1 MSTDK
6 KTLELLTRIKDGD
19 EIAFHELTEIYA
31 SLIESVALS
40 TAEYLGRAGIAS
52 PEDAVDDLRQ
62 EARLAL
68 YRASLSYEAD
78 GVGEKV
84 TFGLF
89 AKICMRNALTSEYRR
104 LSAKKRRSDRLR
116 RASLDEARAVSDIVS
131 DMATRLALEDILK
144 NGENELSRYEEK
156 VLRAYAAGKK
166 IPAIAEE
173 LGRSIRSVNN
183 ALYRIRVKLKR

>member
-1 MSTDK
+1 MNTDK
-6 KTLELLTRIKDGD
+6 KTLELLARIKSGD
-19 EIAFHELTEIYA
+19 ELAFHTLTEDYS

-40 TAEYLGRAGIAS
+40 TAEYLERSGIAS
-52 PEDAVDDLRQ
+52 PGDVVDDLKQ

-68 YRASLSYEAD
+68 YRASLSYKAD

-89 AKICMRNALTSEYRR
+89 AKICMRNALTSEFRR

-116 RASLDEARAVSDIVS
+116 HASLDEARSFADDIPDTTMKLV
-131 DMATRLALEDILK
+131 LEDILK
-144 NGENELSRYEEK
+144 RGENELSRYEEN
-156 VLRAYAAGKK
+156 VLKAYAEGKK
-166 IPAIAEE
+166 IPTIAEE

>member
-1 MSTDK
+1 
-6 KTLELLTRIKDGD
+6 LLARIRSGD
-19 EIAFHELTEIYA
+19 EIAFHALTETYA
-31 SLIESVALS
+31 SLIDSVAVS
-40 TAEYLGRAGIAS
+40 TAEYLGRSGIAS
-52 PEDAVDDLRQ
+52 PESAVDDLRQ

-68 YRASLSYEAD
+68 YRASLHYDTD

-116 RASLDEARAVSDIVS
+116 RSSVDESNLIADDVSDS
-131 DMATRLALEDILK
+131 AMRNALEDILRSG
-144 NGENELSRYEEK
+144 NGELSHYEEN
-156 VLRAYAAGKK
+156 VLRAYAEGKK

-183 ALYRIRVKLKR
+183 ALYRIRVKLRR

>member
-6 KTLELLTRIKDGD
+6 KTLELLARICNGD
-19 EIAFHELTEIYA
+19 ELAFHTLTENYS

-40 TAEYLGRAGIAS
+40 TAEYLGRTGIAS
-52 PEDAVDDLRQ
+52 PESTVDDLRQ

-68 YRASLSYEAD
+68 YRASLRYDDE
-78 GVGEKV
+78 GIGKKV
-84 TFGLF
+84 TFGLY

-116 RASLDEARAVSDIVS
+116 RASLDEARAVADVTDTS
-131 DMATRLALEDILK
+131 MELALEELLRC
-144 NGENELSRYEEK
+144 GGGELSRYEEN
-156 VLRAYAAGKK
+156 VLRAYAEGKK

>member
-1 MSTDK
+1 MSTDT
-6 KTLELLTRIKDGD
+6 KTLELLARIKDGD
-19 EIAFHELTEIYA
+19 EMSFHALTESYS
-31 SLIESVALS
+31 SLIDSVALS
-40 TAEYLGRAGIAS
+40 TAEYLGRSGIAS
-52 PEDAVDDLRQ
+52 PDDAIDDLRQ

-68 YRASLSYEAD
+68 YRASLSYDEK

-84 TFGLF
+84 TFGLY

-116 RASLDEARAVSDIVS
+116 RASLDEARSVADDIP
-131 DMATRLALEDILK
+131 DTAMRLALEEILR
-144 NGENELSRYEEK
+144 NGENELSPYEES
-156 VLRAYAAGKK
+156 VLRAYAEGKK
-166 IPAIAEE
+166 ISAIAEE

>member
-6 KTLELLTRIKDGD
+6 KTLELLTRIKSGD
-19 EIAFHELTEIYA
+19 EIAFHELTETYA
-31 SLIESVALS
+31 SLIESVAQS
-40 TAEYLGRAGIAS
+40 TAEYLGRTGIAS
-52 PEDAVDDLRQ
+52 PDGAVDDLRQ

-68 YRASLSYEAD
+68 YRASLRYDVD
-78 GVGEKV
+78 GMGEKV

-116 RASLDEARAVSDIVS
+116 RASLDEVRAVTDDVS
-131 DMATRLALEDILK
+131 DTAMRLALEGILK
-144 NGENELSRYEEK
+144 SGGSELSRYEEK
-156 VLRAYAAGKK
+156 VLREYAEGKK

>member
-6 KTLELLTRIKDGD
+6 KTLELLARIGNGD
-19 EIAFHELTEIYA
+19 ELAFHTLTENY
-31 SLIESVALS
+31 SPLIESVALS
-40 TAEYLGRAGIAS
+40 TAEYLGRTGIAS
-52 PEDAVDDLRQ
+52 PESTVDDLRQ

-68 YRASLSYEAD
+68 YRASLRYDEE
-78 GVGEKV
+78 GIGKKV

-116 RASLDEARAVSDIVS
+116 RASLDEARAVAD
-131 DMATRLALEDILK
+131 ATDTSMELALEELIRS
-144 NGENELSRYEEK
+144 GSGELSRYEEN
-156 VLRAYAAGKK
+156 VLRAYAEGKK
-166 IPAIAEE
+166 IPSIAEE